1 MKHII
6 LLTCSLM
13 MMIGTV
19 GTSVEVAQA
28 SADPFARE
36 MYHIAIVRQGP
47 NWEPMG
53 TEKAMEIQTQMLEG
67 LQKLDEKG
75 ILITGGIVNDSSDV
89 ELIFIFRIETLT
101 EAQAM
106 VNAARSVKSGFY
118 KVDLYPWFARAGL
131 KADPPRATE

>member
-1 MKHII
+1 MKQII

-13 MMIGTV
+13 MIGAV
-19 GTSVEVAQA
+19 GTWVEVAQA
-28 SADPFARE
+28 GADPFARE
-36 MYHIAIVRQGP
+36 MYHVAIVRQGP

-53 TEKAMEIQTQMLEG
+53 TEKAMEVQTQMLEG
-67 LQKLDEKG
+67 LQELDKKG
-75 ILITGGIVNDSSDV
+75 ILVTGGIVNDSSDV

-106 VNAARSVKSGFY
+106 VDAARSVKNGFY

-131 KADPPRATE
+131 QADPPSAAE